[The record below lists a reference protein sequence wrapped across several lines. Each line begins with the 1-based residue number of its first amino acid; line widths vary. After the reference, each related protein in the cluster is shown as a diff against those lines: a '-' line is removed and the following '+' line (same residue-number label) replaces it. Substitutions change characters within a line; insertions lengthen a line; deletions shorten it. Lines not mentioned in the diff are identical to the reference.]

1 MINFLSVYHPATIL
15 KRQFN
20 FIRVDWPGLR
30 AKKKPALRASS
41 SLPLFELVPRA
52 AIAGN
57 HRH

>member
-20 FIRVDWPGLR
+20 FIRVGWPGLR

-41 SLPLFELVPRA
+41 
-52 AIAGN
+52 
-57 HRH
+57 